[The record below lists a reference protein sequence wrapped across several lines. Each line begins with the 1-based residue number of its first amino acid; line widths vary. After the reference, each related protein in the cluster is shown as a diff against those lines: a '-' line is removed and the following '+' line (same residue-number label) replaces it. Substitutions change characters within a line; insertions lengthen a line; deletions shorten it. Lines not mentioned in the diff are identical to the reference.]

1 MQMSRANYQKRPSRT
16 AKERRKNLR
25 LLQQRCH
32 FHDGLQKVEVLAVD
46 RRLEGF
52 AVNVEDPEED
62 AENDGHHGQDDGRH
76 GRGCGRSIVVQ
87 LLLQIRTALSDQ
99 AVIASLDH
107 WTLIKRPD
115 D

>member
-16 AKERRKNLR
+16 AKERRNLR

-46 RRLEGF
+46 RRLEGL

-76 GRGCGRSIVVQ
+76 GRGCGRSIAVQ
-87 LLLQIRTALSDQ
+87 LLLQIRTASSDH
-99 AVIASLDH
+99 AVNASLH
-107 WTLIKRPD
+107 HRTLIKRPD